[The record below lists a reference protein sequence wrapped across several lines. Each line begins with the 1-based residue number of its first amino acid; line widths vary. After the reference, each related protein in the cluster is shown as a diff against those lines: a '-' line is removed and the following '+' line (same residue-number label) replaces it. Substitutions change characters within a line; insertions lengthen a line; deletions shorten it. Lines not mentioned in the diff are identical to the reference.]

1 MSFPIHPLLLIV
13 SAPSGAGKTTLCDR
27 LLAEFP
33 SMAYSVSC
41 TTRAPRAG
49 EVDGEDYHFLSEA
62 EFRRRLDAGDFLEHA
77 TVHGHLYGTPRSL
90 VEGALRAGRDVLM
103 DIDVQGAAQI
113 RDAARRAPP
122 EDPVRRGYVDV
133 FIAPPSLAVLRQRLV
148 GRGTDAPEVVERRLR
163 KAEAEMAR
171 SGDYMHVV
179 VNDDLEEAHARMR
192 GIFLAA
198 RGGPRPTV

>member
-1 MSFPIHPLLLIV
+1 MKLSPVLLIV

-41 TTRAPRAG
+41 TTRVPRAG

-90 VEGALRAGRDVLM
+90 VERSLCSGRDVLM

-113 RDAARRAPP
+113 RDAARRAAPD
-122 EDPVRRGYVDV
+122 DPVRRGYADV
-133 FIAPPSLAVLRQRLV
+133 FIAPPSLAVLRQRLE
-148 GRGTDAPEVVERRLR
+148 GRGTDARDVIERRLR
-163 KAEAEMAR
+163 KAEAEMER
-171 SGDYMHVV
+171 SGEYMHVV
-179 VNDDLEEAHARMR
+179 VNDVLDAAYDRLRA
-192 GIFLAA
+192 IFLSV
-198 RGGPRPTV
+198 RSRPAVA

>member
-1 MSFPIHPLLLIV
+1 MNSRTHPVLMIV

-33 SMAYSVSC
+33 SLAYSVSC

-77 TVHGHLYGTPRSL
+77 TVHGNLYGTPRSL
-90 VEGALRAGRDVLM
+90 VERSLNAGRDVLM

-113 RDAARRAPP
+113 RAVARRAPP
-122 EDPVRRGYVDV
+122 EDPVRRGYADV
-133 FIAPPSLAVLRQRLV
+133 FIAPPSLDVLRRRLE
-148 GRGTDAPEVVERRLR
+148 GRGTDAPDVIERRLR

-171 SGDYMHVV
+171 SDEYMHVV
-179 VNDDLEEAHARMR
+179 VNDVLDEAYARLR
-192 GIFLAA
+192 AVFTAA
-198 RGGPRPTV
+198 RARGAPSL